1 MMPHT
6 LIDLGAGGALSLMIL
21 STVFRYMKARNG
33 GNPIEK
39 LSDRVIGQGERLAHV
54 ETALESVHHQ
64 LNRQDTKLD
73 KIIERVS

>member
-21 STVFRYMKARNG
+21 TTVFRYMKSRNG
-33 GNPIEK
+33 GNPIER
-39 LSDRVIGQGERLAHV
+39 LRDRVIGHGERLAHV
-54 ETALESVHHQ
+54 ETALEGVHHQ